1 MNDLKIVINSVQ
13 GKVFWSLRR
22 NYIVLFTLFSRFSGA
37 NQNLISCL
45 IPLCNVLSW
54 SCLTEF
60 WVKYNGGWSIL
71 LICLLKITSG
81 ACYLGSGLSFTF
93 RWKPQSLLFVKSLF
107 KSHAAEFMSSTTEK
121 ESCHLRIVLN
131 LQLNHQTSHWYRSEK
146 IMVQEKIL
154 GDPYFNISPW
164 RVLSI

>member
-1 MNDLKIVINSVQ
+1 MNNLKIVINSVQ
-13 GKVFWSLRR
+13 GKVFWSLQR
-22 NYIVLFTLFSRFSGA
+22 NYIVLFTLFSSFSGA

-45 IPLCNVLSW
+45 
-54 SCLTEF
+54 TEF
-60 WVKYNGGWSIL
+60 WLKYNGGWSIL

-81 ACYLGSGLSFTF
+81 ACYLRSGLGFTF

-121 ESCHLRIVLN
+121 ERCHLRIVLN

-164 RVLSI
+164 RVQSI

>member
-1 MNDLKIVINSVQ
+1 MKFAKKLYCFIYF
-13 GKVFWSLRR
+13 VFTFFRCKSKSNFLS
-22 NYIVLFTLFSRFSGA
+22 NTIMQRFE
-37 NQNLISCL
+37 LIMFDWIL
-45 IPLCNVLSW
+45 I
-54 SCLTEF
+54 
-60 WVKYNGGWSIL
+60 
-71 LICLLKITSG
+71 ICLLKITSG